1 MMVDGSTDE
10 MPIVSSLV
18 GKPYNEHNFAGIVN
32 ALKGVSSESV
42 KQAMGNGL

>member
-1 MMVDGSTDE
+1 MMVDGSTDV

-18 GKPYNEHNFAGIVN
+18 GKPYNENNFAGIVN

-42 KQAMGNGL
+42 KQAMNNGL